1 MKRIRNYYIPL
12 VLTALLALTSAGCK
26 DHNVPDTSKSIFDVS
41 RPKKSAFDE
50 WLYRNYVQTYNI
62 DYKYRMDDKETD
74 LTKNLAP
81 AELINSM
88 RLAKIIK
95 HVWLEAYVEVAGI
108 DFMRKHAPAIL
119 HIVGSAA
126 WNGDGTITL
135 GTAEGGLKIT
145 LYMTNWLNPKDI
157 DSMNRYFFKTM
168 HHEFTHIL
176 QQDVNYPQ
184 EYNLIS
190 AEDYR
195 PSGWHNRHNIEDY
208 AKLGFITDYA
218 GSMAVEDITELTCC
232 YVTFTDKEWQD
243 VFDAAG
249 EEGRAKLNQKLEIM
263 KGYMKDEWNI
273 DMDELK
279 EVVRR
284 RMNEVVNMDL
294 LEPSWLP
301 VSAPTPATSQAA
313 LQILASQLQKEW
325 HNVLE
330 KADSQEAQGNHQCRV
345 HLSQLNDILR
355 HSKH

>member
-26 DHNVPDTSKSIFDVS
+26 DHNAPDTSKSIFDVS

-176 QQDVNYPQ
+176 QQDVNYPRSTT
-184 EYNLIS
+184 L
-190 AEDYR
+190 
-195 PSGWHNRHNIEDY
+195 
-208 AKLGFITDYA
+208 
-218 GSMAVEDITELTCC
+218 
-232 YVTFTDKEWQD
+232 
-243 VFDAAG
+243 
-249 EEGRAKLNQKLEIM
+249 
-263 KGYMKDEWNI
+263 
-273 DMDELK
+273 
-279 EVVRR
+279 
-284 RMNEVVNMDL
+284 
-294 LEPSWLP
+294 
-301 VSAPTPATSQAA
+301 
-313 LQILASQLQKEW
+313 
-325 HNVLE
+325 
-330 KADSQEAQGNHQCRV
+330 
-345 HLSQLNDILR
+345 
-355 HSKH
+355 